1 MSLTVQEGGNV
12 PGPESGFLSNT
23 WKLIVQGDTHAE
35 KARDFI
41 GKGHLESSRVR
52 EARRTALPIWL
63 TILGFMVM
71 GFVFW
76 LSLTNHPDS
85 ESLLVGDALLSQDG
99 CQ

>member
-12 PGPESGFLSNT
+12 PGPESGFLSNI